1 MEFTGEVKGIAR
13 DWNTNKFN
21 ITFSINESSVVN
33 EIDMLKDS
41 KLSIKA
47 VKYRQKRSLDA
58 NGLLWHCLGEIAS
71 SLQADKWDI
80 YLQMLKRYGKYTY
93 IVVRPNVVES
103 VKASWRECE
112 VIGNMR
118 IKVEDSKKDEYI
130 DVVQMLCYFGSSTLN
145 TKEFSVLLE
154 GVISEMKEM
163 GLETPLSQ
171 DMKRALEEWERKTQN
186 EKAV

>member
-1 MEFTGEVKGIAR
+1 MDFTGEVKGIVR
-13 DWNTNKFN
+13 DYQTNQFN
-21 ITFSINESSVVN
+21 ITFSINESSVIS
-33 EIDMLKDS
+33 EIDNLKGS

-47 VKYRQKRSLDA
+47 VKYRKKRSLDA
-58 NGLLWHCLGEIAS
+58 NALLWHCLGEIAS

-93 IVVRPNVVES
+93 ICVKPNMVES
-103 VKASWRECE
+103 VKAQWRESE
-112 VIGNMR
+112 VIGEVN
-118 IKVEDSKKDEYI
+118 INGSEA
-130 DVVQMLCYFGSSTLN
+130 VQMLCYFGSSGLN
-145 TKEFSVLLE
+145 TKEFSILLE

-163 GLETPLSQ
+163 GLEPPLSQ

>member
-58 NGLLWHCLGEIAS
+58 NAYLWVICTKLAEIHQTS
-71 SLQADKWDI
+71 KDEI
-80 YLQMLKRYGKYTY
+80 YEQMLQKYGVLYQDEEDNYIIVTLKADIDTSKLEGHWKYY
-93 IVVRPNVVES
+93 KSSEDGKFKS
-103 VKASWRECE
+103 YL
-112 VIGNMR
+112 M
-118 IKVEDSKKDEYI
+118 IKGTSLYNTSEMARFI
-130 DVVQMLCYFGSSTLN
+130 DMVVQEAKEEGIETL
-145 TKEFSVLLE
+145 TPAELE
-154 GVISEMKEM
+154 RMKA
-163 GLETPLSQ
+163 Q
-171 DMKRALEEWERKTQN
+171 WNQ
-186 EKAV
+186 